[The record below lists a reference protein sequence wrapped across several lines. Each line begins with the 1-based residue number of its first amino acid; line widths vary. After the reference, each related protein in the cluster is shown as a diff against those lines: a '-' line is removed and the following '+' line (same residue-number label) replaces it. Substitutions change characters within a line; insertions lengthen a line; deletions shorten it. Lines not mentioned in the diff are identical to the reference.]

1 MVNTFHNDC
10 NINLHSPKVQLTG
23 QIKIRLADFN
33 LSILCHLLTRMSAV
47 KSPADVFAPQ
57 KLEVQKLARTP
68 IFEPHHLQKLFRNT
82 QKAHFRHGWRVDK
95 TMTSFHK
102 NNIFVKTR
110 KVMGNTDVA
119 HYRGQ
124 LATTLSSFCSA
135 KTRSS
140 AMYKEVHCWTASVDK
155 AILIGEAQNRCNAK
169 PF

>member
-82 QKAHFRHGWRVDK
+82 QKTHFRHGWRVDK

-119 HYRGQ
+119 HYQGRQSIYNIFIINYCKLTFEFFKNIVFEKRRQFLNFSVFG
-124 LATTLSSFCSA
+124 
-135 KTRSS
+135 
-140 AMYKEVHCWTASVDK
+140 HCF
-155 AILIGEAQNRCNAK
+155 I
-169 PF
+169 